1 MTAPHPDRTRQG
13 TGWRLF
19 YGRNPGPLLG
29 PWIAC
34 TLIAAGVFLFETKM
48 PVFHEVVKIIYFILL
63 VILVIATGRWFRIR
77 HRGNRRGPDR
87 RHADRRKN
95 VDR

>member
-34 TLIAAGVFLFETKM
+34 ILIAGGILLLETKM
-48 PVFHEVVKIIYFILL
+48 PVFHEVVKIIYFLLL
-63 VILVIATGRWFRIR
+63 VIVVIATGRWFRL
-77 HRGNRRGPDR
+77 RGPNQ
-87 RHADRRKN
+87 RHADRRHG
-95 VDR
+95 DRRKDRQAK

>member
-1 MTAPHPDRTRQG
+1 MTAPHPDHNRKG

-19 YGRNPGPLLG
+19 YGRKPGPLLG

-34 TLIAAGVFLFETKM
+34 ALIAGGVFLFETKM

-63 VILVIATGRWFRIR
+63 VIVVIATGRWFRIR
-77 HRGNRRGPDR
+77 GPDQRHAER
-87 RHADRRKN
+87 RHGDRRKN
-95 VDR
+95 KQAN